1 MNKKIKSK
9 QKSKQKQTSGSG
21 GMREHTTKTANDNLL
36 VIDEYPPKP
45 IPINSVKP
53 TRNTG
58 EVPESRRD
66 TPRGSA
72 ARGVGQERTSPR
84 RPLSEPPKSGAQAP
98 KKPEIPR
105 AASSLNT
112 KKNQNTMQRL
122 LSNVITA
129 APKIFGAIIVFFGA
143 IFGSLLI
150 FLRRERS
157 GRSGRAKRTFALAGI
172 GAVALIIVVT
182 AAFFMLRNNAFSIN
196 VDGEQVAIVSM
207 ASVRSGG
214 EDISDELVRQA
225 MLRIESRVGS
235 RILINEN
242 IEFDPMRAARRYFLS
257 NDEAIIRLDEALTF
271 RVEAAAITVEGVRM
285 SIVRS
290 YDEAERILSTIKEP
304 HLGFDIE
311 FAETGFVERVSID
324 MIYVDAED
332 LQTSAAAMQA
342 LTSTVTS
349 AQEYTVVPGDSL
361 EWIATRNGMTLAQ
374 LLEMNPAINPQA
386 PLAIGTVLRLSIDQ
400 PLLSVRTAEQLSS
413 TEAVDPPVEYIHT
426 PTLGTS
432 QRRAVQ
438 PGTHGEATVIEHV
451 IRVNGIIVDRI
462 EVERIITR
470 PPTPEIIEVGTG

>member
-1 MNKKIKSK
+1 MSKKIKSK
-9 QKSKQKQTSGSG
+9 QKSKLKQTSGSG
-21 GMREHTTKTANDNLL
+21 GMRDRTTKTANDNLF
-36 VIDEYPPKP
+36 VIDAYPLEP

-72 ARGVGQERTSPR
+72 ARGVKQERISPR
-84 RPLSEPPKSGAQAP
+84 RPLSEPPRTSAGAP
-98 KKPEIPR
+98 KKPENPR
-105 AASSLNT
+105 ATGSLNT
-112 KKNQNTMQRL
+112 KKRPNTMQGFL
-122 LSNVITA
+122 GTVASTA
-129 APKIFGAIIVFFGA
+129 SKIFGAIIVFFA
-143 IFGSLLI
+143 ATFGSLLV

-157 GRSGRAKRTFALAGI
+157 GRSGRGKRTLALTGI
-172 GAVALIIVVT
+172 GGVALIIVVIS
-182 AAFFMLRNNAFSIN
+182 AYFMLRNNAFSIN
-196 VDGEQVAIVSM
+196 VDGEQIAIVSM

-225 MLRIESRVGS
+225 ILRIESRVGS

-271 RVEAAAITVEGVRM
+271 RVEAAAIMVEGVRM

-290 YDEAERILSTIKEP
+290 YDEAERILNTIKEP
-304 HLGFDIE
+304 HLSIGIE
-311 FAETGFVERVSID
+311 FAETGFVERVSVD

-332 LQTSAAAMQA
+332 LQNSAAAMQV
-342 LTSTVTS
+342 LTSTVAS
-349 AQEYTVVPGDSL
+349 AQEYTVVPGDNL
-361 EWIATRNGMTLAQ
+361 EWIATRNAMTLAQ
-374 LLEMNPAINPQA
+374 LLEMNPAIDPQA
-386 PLAIGTVLRLSIDQ
+386 SLAIGTVLRLSVDQ

-426 PTLGTS
+426 PALGTS